1 MNAIAASEI
10 KTLRLSIYRY
20 DPLKQEK
27 PYMQDFDIDIPA
39 EKDLMVLD
47 VLMLAKEQDPS
58 ISFRRSCREGVCG
71 SDGLN
76 INGFGIHT
84 VPIRVLGR
92 DGTGFRSD
100 IVEGLLYAA
109 GLPNASNTIYQG
121 SIPIKVVNMSL
132 GSTGGS
138 CGSTYQNVINDVYDR
153 GITIV
158 SSSGNE
164 AQEAPG
170 FYGYP
175 ASCNNVI
182 SVAATDYLRN
192 RAYYS
197 TYKDQVDIAAPGGDL
212 TADLSADGYAD
223 GILAFDTNEDLSF
236 LQGTSMASPH
246 AAGAIAVLYTLVPTL
261 QPFQIDGL
269 LADGYLTDD
278 VGDEGKDDEFGYG
291 ALNLQKAV
299 NRIISDEG
307 LDFTYATIDT
317 STFNMGVEVDNFD
330 FNITKVGDGELSVIS
345 IESDIASAFNVTSSN
360 SDAEGFGTYTVDLDR
375 SQIPDGLYQS
385 SITVSFSN
393 ENSVVISISF
403 QVGADRE
410 RISIPTVYLSLMND
424 LDERIIGGTLPMD
437 DGGVGFYVDD
447 IPPGNYYWEFSTVID
462 SFYLDPAEFFNY
474 YPDLSNSN
482 EYFVLGEN
490 DIENTSVTLR
500 VNKSTGGLSTN
511 KILPMVKKAIKVED
525 FKDQKL
531 NIVD

>member
-1 MNAIAASEI
+1 
-10 KTLRLSIYRY
+10 
-20 DPLKQEK
+20 
-27 PYMQDFDIDIPA
+27 
-39 EKDLMVLD
+39 
-47 VLMLAKEQDPS
+47 
-58 ISFRRSCREGVCG
+58 
-71 SDGLN
+71 
-76 INGFGIHT
+76 
-84 VPIRVLGR
+84 
-92 DGTGFRSD
+92 
-100 IVEGLLYAA
+100 
-109 GLPNASNTIYQG
+109 
-121 SIPIKVVNMSL
+121 MSL
-132 GSTGGS
+132 VLEAQAPLTKM
-138 CGSTYQNVINDVYDR
+138 QLDVYDR

-197 TYKDQVDIAAPGGDL
+197 TYNDQVDIAAPGGDL

-246 AAGAIAVLYTLVPTL
+246 AAGAIAVLYSLVPTL

-375 SQIPDGLYQS
+375 SQIPDGL
-385 SITVSFSN
+385 
-393 ENSVVISISF
+393 
-403 QVGADRE
+403 
-410 RISIPTVYLSLMND
+410 
-424 LDERIIGGTLPMD
+424 
-437 DGGVGFYVDD
+437 
-447 IPPGNYYWEFSTVID
+447 
-462 SFYLDPAEFFNY
+462 
-474 YPDLSNSN
+474 
-482 EYFVLGEN
+482 
-490 DIENTSVTLR
+490 
-500 VNKSTGGLSTN
+500 
-511 KILPMVKKAIKVED
+511 
-525 FKDQKL
+525 
-531 NIVD
+531 

>member
-1 MNAIAASEI
+1 
-10 KTLRLSIYRY
+10 
-20 DPLKQEK
+20 
-27 PYMQDFDIDIPA
+27 
-39 EKDLMVLD
+39 
-47 VLMLAKEQDPS
+47 
-58 ISFRRSCREGVCG
+58 
-71 SDGLN
+71 
-76 INGFGIHT
+76 
-84 VPIRVLGR
+84 
-92 DGTGFRSD
+92 
-100 IVEGLLYAA
+100 
-109 GLPNASNTIYQG
+109 
-121 SIPIKVVNMSL
+121 
-132 GSTGGS
+132 
-138 CGSTYQNVINDVYDR
+138 
-153 GITIV
+153 
-158 SSSGNE
+158 
-164 AQEAPG
+164 
-170 FYGYP
+170 
-175 ASCNNVI
+175 
-182 SVAATDYLRN
+182 
-192 RAYYS
+192 
-197 TYKDQVDIAAPGGDL
+197 
-212 TADLSADGYAD
+212 
-223 GILAFDTNEDLSF
+223 
-236 LQGTSMASPH
+236 MASPH
-246 AAGAIAVLYTLVPTL
+246 AAGAIAVLYSLVPTL

-447 IPPGNYYWEFSTVID
+447 IPPAVSYTH
-462 SFYLDPAEFFNY
+462 L
-474 YPDLSNSN
+474 
-482 EYFVLGEN
+482 
-490 DIENTSVTLR
+490 TLPTTPY
-500 VNKSTGGLSTN
+500 V
-511 KILPMVKKAIKVED
+511 
-525 FKDQKL
+525 
-531 NIVD
+531 